1 MEDLDNK
8 PLIQSD
14 TSDLRTEFEALRHL
28 VVSILI
34 LLIVVSGTFSIY
46 LLRQWR
52 TTTKELRAIRPQVA
66 QMVGVYQKD
75 EAPWMQE
82 ILKKLSDYGL
92 KHPDYMPILAKYNIR
107 PGAAT
112 GAAPATATSPAPPRA
127 PQKK

>member
-1 MEDLDNK
+1 MDNLDNK
-8 PLIQSD
+8 TPIQPD
-14 TSDLRTEFEALRHL
+14 GNDLQAEFDALRHL
-28 VVSILI
+28 VVSVLI

-52 TTTKELRAIRPQVA
+52 TTSKELQVIRPQVA

-82 ILKKLSDYGL
+82 ILKRLSEYGRM
-92 KHPDYMPILAKYNIR
+92 HPDYMPVLAKYNIR
-107 PGAAT
+107 PSAAT
-112 GAAPATATSPAPPRA
+112 GAPPTTASPSTA

>member
-1 MEDLDNK
+1 MDNLETK
-8 PLIQSD
+8 SPIQPEA
-14 TSDLRTEFEALRHL
+14 SDLQAEFDALRHL

-34 LLIVVSGTFSIY
+34 LFIVVSGTFSIY

-52 TTTKELRAIRPQVA
+52 TTTKELALIRPQVS

-75 EAPWMQE
+75 EAPWMQD
-82 ILKKLSDYGL
+82 ILKKFSEYGRT
-92 KHPDYMPILAKYNIR
+92 HPDYMPILAKYNIR

-112 GAAPATATSPAPPRA
+112 GAAPTTATPPSTA

>member
-1 MEDLDNK
+1 MDNLDNK
-8 PLIQSD
+8 SPIQPD
-14 TSDLRTEFEALRHL
+14 ATDMQAELDALRHL

-34 LLIVVSGTFSIY
+34 LLIVVSGTLSIY

-52 TTTKELRAIRPQVA
+52 TTSKELTAIRPQVA

-75 EAPWMQE
+75 EAPWMQD
-82 ILKKLSDYGL
+82 ILKKFSDYGL
-92 KHPDYMPILAKYNIR
+92 KHPDYMPILAKYHIK

-112 GAAPATATSPAPPRA
+112 GAPPAAATSPAPA

>member
-1 MEDLDNK
+1 MDNLESKPSIQPDVNDLQADF
-8 PLIQSD
+8 D
-14 TSDLRTEFEALRHL
+14 ALRHL

-52 TTTKELRAIRPQVA
+52 TTTKELGIIRPQVA

-82 ILKKLSDYGL
+82 ILKRVSEYGRT
-92 KHPDYMPILAKYNIR
+92 HPDYMPILAKYNIR

-112 GAAPATATSPAPPRA
+112 GAAPTTAAPPPAA